1 MGARPGVRGW
11 GKAAARRCRAERAS
25 PIRTRRTPWIRVE
38 SAAVRRVEPTKGGG
52 GCGLSHPR
60 ARHPRPCASVSARP
74 CGSTT
79 KQPAA
84 PASQSRTDPAPPPA
98 RRQPAFCLSGR
109 ACRSGPIRRYGR
121 VEATRTARQR
131 SQSAL
136 NGSSAPGPAGA
147 SQVHAFSAAAAPCSA
162 ACNPCRPG
170 SSGPCCWDCVMI
182 GTG

>member
-1 MGARPGVRGW
+1 MDARLGRTGTGARPRVRGW
-11 GKAAARRCRAERAS
+11 GEAAARGCGGERAS
-25 PIRTRRTPWIRVE
+25 PTQKMPRIRVE
-38 SAAVRRVEPTKGGG
+38 SAAVRRVEPRIGIVG
-52 GCGLSHPR
+52 P
-60 ARHPRPCASVSARP
+60 ARP
-74 CGSTT
+74 CRPGAVGP
-79 KQPAA
+79 QRI
-84 PASQSRTDPAPPPA
+84 SRLRRRVQVALTPPA
-98 RRQPAFCLSGR
+98 RRHPAFYLSSR
-109 ACRSGPIRRYGR
+109 ACRKGPIWRHRR